1 VKRIICLLVFGCL
14 ICGVFTACG
23 SKSDNEVTTTE
34 TKTDN
39 EVAATETKTEAA
51 IVDEKSEAGNEATEE
66 KAQTDVKKVAEKADP
81 VTLEVSASDK
91 GETITFSRLP
101 VSVDDLQN
109 MDESYFKDYYT
120 AAAIYV
126 ATCCLYEENTDEC
139 LDMIDYLNGPDDVSK
154 YDIEYIRDRLL
165 GKQYKTYSYFE
176 GATPDNDYTASQPYT
191 ITVNNNPYSFDEENI
206 AKLYMQS
213 SGSDSERF
221 ITLRLKPSTGIWYF
235 VESGLF
241 ADIKIPVSEDPWN

>member
-1 VKRIICLLVFGCL
+1 MKKIISLLVIGCL
-14 ICGVFTACG
+14 ICGIFAGCG
-23 SKSDNEVTTTE
+23 SKTDNEVTTTE

-39 EVAATETKTEAA
+39 EVTATETKT
-51 IVDEKSEAGNEATEE
+51 
-66 KAQTDVKKVAEKADP
+66 QTDVKKTAEKADP
-81 VTLEVSASDK
+81 VTLEISTSDK

-101 VSVDDLQN
+101 VSVDDLKN

-126 ATCCLYEENTDEC
+126 ATCCLYEDNTDEC

-154 YDIEYIRDRLL
+154 YDIEYIRDRLS

-176 GATPDNDYTASQPYT
+176 GASPDNDYTASQPYT
-191 ITVNNNPYSFDEENI
+191 ITVNNNPYSFDEDNI